1 MKHVLVAD
9 DHAVTRRG
17 VCDLVSELFEGV
29 DCVEASNGDEVL
41 RQLDARP
48 WDLLLLD
55 VMMPGTSILEVLAAV
70 RATNAGVPILV
81 LTASLEVEYVV
92 ETMKAG
98 ANGLVHKHQAA
109 NELQEAIRRVA
120 GGGNYLHPDTAI
132 AIAGSLRERK
142 PRPVHEGLSE
152 REIEIFRRI
161 ALGRSIK
168 EIAYDL
174 GLSDKTVATYLA
186 RIRAKTG
193 LVGHVEIARYA
204 MHHGLVD

>member
-17 VCDLVSELFEGV
+17 VCDLVRELFDGV
-29 DCVEASNGDEVL
+29 ECVEASSGDEVL
-41 RQLDARP
+41 ARLGTRA

-55 VMMPGTSILEVLAAV
+55 VMMPGASILDVLASV
-70 RATNAGVPILV
+70 RASNGTVPILV
-81 LTASLEVEYVV
+81 LTASTEVEYVV

-109 NELQEAIRRVA
+109 NDLEDAIRRVA
-120 GGGNYLHPDTAI
+120 GGGNYLHPDTAF

-152 REIEIFRRI
+152 REIEIFRGI

-186 RIRAKTG
+186 RIRSKTG

-204 MHHGLVD
+204 LHHGLVD